1 MVIHKK
7 IGNTIT
13 RRINI
18 SFIFGGRL
26 MLALYI
32 FILILLLLIVPFPI
46 KLRVIFQDLDLEVY
60 LYRFKVFSLQKTLK
74 KKKEKEKCKPKKE
87 KKKPKKKKL
96 QFNLEVLKN
105 IIYKLNHNPIKPKMR
120 LCYQM
125 NYSTGDAANTAKIY
139 GIIYQVITTFYM
151 ILNIP
156 FKIVENDMNLTPNF
170 QSEGIY
176 VKIKIKSIIFLNLVK
191 IIYMILLIL
200 LSLKYKE
207 VDPKG
212 ESYGM

>member
-1 MVIHKK
+1 
-7 IGNTIT
+7 
-13 RRINI
+13 
-18 SFIFGGRL
+18 